1 MISFS
6 TVSRSRFTALSM
18 ILACAAAACGGS
30 DDKPAQ
36 SASDVTTTSTTAPSA
51 DPTPA
56 PAPAPAAD
64 PAPAAAAAPAAAPAT
79 TYTDAQIAGIV
90 IALNKGEI
98 EQAKTAQKNAKNP
111 KVKAFA
117 GKMIAD
123 HTDAN
128 GKESALL
135 KKKKMTI
142 ADSDKATGLTSDAT
156 SMNDS
161 LKAQKGADLDKSY
174 IDMQVKM
181 HTDALNLIDNTLL
194 AQVQDTDEKA
204 LLTTIRGKVADHLK
218 AATDIQGSL

>member
-6 TVSRSRFTALSM
+6 TTSRFSALSM

-56 PAPAPAAD
+56 PAPAPVAD
-64 PAPAAAAAPAAAPAT
+64 PAPAAAPAPAPVAA
-79 TYTDAQIAGIV
+79 TYTDAQIAGIL

-98 EQAKTAQKNAKNP
+98 DQAKTAEKNAKNP

-117 GKMIAD
+117 HKMVAD
-123 HTDAN
+123 HSDADH
-128 GKESALL
+128 KESALL
-135 KKKKMTI
+135 KKKKITP
-142 ADSDKATGLTSDAT
+142 ADSDKATGLTSDGS

-161 LKAQKGADLDKSY
+161 LKAQKGADFDKSY

-181 HTDALNLIDNTLL
+181 HQGALDLIDNTLL
-194 AQVQDTDEKA
+194 AQVQDTDQKA